1 MTLQSPPE
9 HRKIDHVSRF
19 AAILLTSL
27 TLFCTNAA
35 ALSVDRTANQRAA
48 SDVPATPLAAD
59 RVSLAEAVKQV
70 RKRYGGRILSAET
83 RGSGASRVH
92 VIKVLTE
99 KGRVQTVRIKAN

>member
-1 MTLQSPPE
+1 M
-9 HRKIDHVSRF
+9 SRF

-27 TLFCTNAA
+27 TLLCANAA
-35 ALSVDRTANQRAA
+35 ALSVDRSA
-48 SDVPATPLAAD
+48 DVRVAVSSPATPLAAD
-59 RVSLAEAVKQV
+59 RVSLSEAVKQV